1 MRLCNTKHMWHLFG
15 ICLVEGR
22 IKTFSLIQACFI
34 LYSLHM
40 WTYQRPN
47 GTLEHAPLNDPREHF
62 HWEAVKG
69 EYWTWV
75 YVCACLS
82 PDNIVSWL
90 ASSTG
95 KNSDP
100 LSRSARHLRI
110 CVIICL
116 SACVNVQEIPPRSHV
131 YSAQRLGDRDLSAVL
146 ITLPGLPPL
155 ILQRPQAP

>member
-1 MRLCNTKHMWHLFG
+1 MGLCNTKHMGHLFK

-22 IKTFSLIQACFI
+22 IMTFPLIRACFI

-40 WTYQRPN
+40 WTYQRPKAHRN
-47 GTLEHAPLNDPREHF
+47 MLHSMTRGSTGRQQEGILY
-62 HWEAVKG
+62 V
-69 EYWTWV
+69 V
-75 YVCACLS
+75 YICVCLS
-82 PDNIVSWL
+82 PDNIVSLL

-95 KNSDP
+95 KTPSTP
-100 LSRSARHLRI
+100 LRSARHLRI

-116 SACVNVQEIPPRSHV
+116 SACVNVQEIPPHSHV

-146 ITLPGLPPL
+146 ITLPSLPPL